1 MLYRHVLQQL
11 VHYIIFFFLWRIYVI
26 CLAKFIWRLVR
37 IRCGVRPLNNIRHI
51 FGSWLT
57 SLDNRMKSHFILGA
71 SAICWAIW
79 LSRNDAVFDNAPIK
93 SSFAGG
99 FSGYALAPLVGST
112 TT

>member
-79 LSRNDAVFDNAPIK
+79 LSRNDAVFIMDGDLHLDFVFSLISAHYVLFFL
-93 SSFAGG
+93 SF
-99 FSGYALAPLVGST
+99 
-112 TT
+112 